1 MSKTDSAALCFCA
14 SFAAM
19 VLAGKTGH
27 PVYFLLFGALCGG
40 YGGRFAVLVVTREA
54 FDAMDGYRR
63 SNDSGGGGTL

>member
-1 MSKTDSAALCFCA
+1 MSKADSAALCFCA

-40 YGGRFAVLVVTREA
+40 YGGRFAVLVVTR
-54 FDAMDGYRR
+54 G
-63 SNDSGGGGTL
+63 